1 MAMYPCRS
9 SWEVTKMNQCSKD
22 SVVILG
28 AGGHAKVVI
37 ATLQAVG
44 YRISALLDDDITK
57 VGREIMHVPIA
68 GSIAR
73 IEGYGF
79 CKALI
84 AIGDNE
90 KRKKIAKTYD
100 KYCDWITVTHP
111 MAAVHESVKIDKG
124 TIIFAGAVIQPDTK
138 IGNHVIINTGATVD
152 HDCSIGNYVHLA
164 PGVHL
169 SGNVTVGD
177 GAFLGIGTVVIPGKT
192 VGEMAIVGAGS
203 VVIDDIPPFAKVA
216 GVPATAIWKGLK

>member
-1 MAMYPCRS
+1 MVMYQCQN
-9 SWEVTKMNQCSKD
+9 SWEMTKINQGKE
-22 SVVILG
+22 SVVIIG

-44 YRISALLDDDITK
+44 YRISALLDDDMAK
-57 VGREIMHVPIA
+57 FGNKIMGVPIA

-73 IEGYGF
+73 IKEFGF
-79 CKALI
+79 CNALI

-90 KRKKIAKTYD
+90 KRKKIAKTYE

-124 TIIFAGAVIQPDTK
+124 TVIFAGAVIQPDTT
-138 IGNHVIINTGATVD
+138 IGSHVIINTGATVD
-152 HDCSIGNYVHLA
+152 HDCRIGDYVHLA

-177 GAFLGIGTVVIPGKT
+177 GAFLGIGTVVIPGKI

-216 GVPATAIWKGLK
+216 GVPAKAIRKGMI